1 MKVGDLVELSS
12 YGRSLI
18 CLGDIKG
25 SIGMV
30 TNKKDVNGPYYNTT
44 VVVQWFRN
52 GEMVAREHPRKDLK
66 MLKH

>member
-1 MKVGDLVELSS
+1 
-12 YGRSLI
+12 
-18 CLGDIKG
+18 
-25 SIGMV
+25 MV